1 MAEGLVQVNVSLDRS
16 TAEKLDALAK
26 QSGLDNRSAFV
37 RFLIRNEW
45 NRHHL
50 GENNSI
56 MTNGEVHQSG
66 HSS

>member
-1 MAEGLVQVNVSLDRS
+1 MQVNVSLDRS

-50 GENNSI
+50 VENNSI
-56 MTNGEVHQSG
+56 MTSVEVHQSE